1 MRSAFARTLACSPL
15 FMLAVYVP
23 VTLGQMPIASVV
35 QQEPPPVVVPVAVKK
50 KEKTALLP
58 AANRQAIWRRL
69 NEVRDE
75 IEKTESEMFSLSK
88 PVNGSL
94 VASRDRW
101 HNELQRIQAD
111 IRLTEKDLAE
121 AETKKVEM
129 EKREKE
135 LRDASNAQLASDK
148 PLQTLK
154 AKLAMYELRKK
165 NLRSEMDARNL
176 RENQVMTME
185 DSLDAEINDTQMEV
199 AQREESL
206 RTSYKGGQAD
216 QILKELA
223 DLQSNAEAKRTAKEV
238 LLKRFAE
245 IESLSEDIT
254 KYARLERRVEMLQIL
269 HRKLAEL
276 NAQQEVE
283 YLKSIDPNKQKV
295 DLAVK

>member
-1 MRSAFARTLACSPL
+1 MTLVL
-15 FMLAVYVP
+15 LALCVNAANAQAPITSIVEQEPTP
-23 VTLGQMPIASVV
+23 VT
-35 QQEPPPVVVPVAVKK
+35 PPVVVRK
-50 KEKTALLP
+50 KEQTALLP
-58 AANRQAIWRRL
+58 APNRQAIWRRL

-88 PVNGSL
+88 PGNGRL

-101 HNELQRIQAD
+101 HNELQRIQAEV
-111 IRLTEKDLAE
+111 RLAEKDLAE
-121 AETKKVEM
+121 AETKRIEM

-135 LRDASNAQLASDK
+135 LRAASDAQLANDQ
-148 PLQTLK
+148 PLRTLK
-154 AKLAMYELRKK
+154 AKLAMFELRKK
-165 NLRSEMDARNL
+165 NLPSEMEVRNL
-176 RENQVMTME
+176 RENQLRAMI
-185 DSLDAEINDTQMEV
+185 DSLDGEINDTQMEI
-199 AQREESL
+199 AQREESI

-223 DLQSNAEAKRTAKEV
+223 DLKSNVEVKRKSIEA

-254 KYARLERRVEMLQIL
+254 KYARLERRVDMLQIL

-283 YLKSIDPNKQKV
+283 YLRSIDPNKQKV